1 MLQIISQDI
10 HVSKT
15 HRLTLENT
23 EKSIKNGQPRELA
36 IMDLDKERKKK
47 KNKKKPQ
54 HNKNIEKIGNHVSQ
68 KKNTPGCTHV
78 LAKGKYFLH
87 LIRHPSCYS

>member
-36 IMDLDKERKKK
+36 IMDLDIERKKK
-47 KNKKKPQ
+47 KKKK
-54 HNKNIEKIGNHVSQ
+54 KNP
-68 KKNTPGCTHV
+68 T
-78 LAKGKYFLH
+78 
-87 LIRHPSCYS
+87 